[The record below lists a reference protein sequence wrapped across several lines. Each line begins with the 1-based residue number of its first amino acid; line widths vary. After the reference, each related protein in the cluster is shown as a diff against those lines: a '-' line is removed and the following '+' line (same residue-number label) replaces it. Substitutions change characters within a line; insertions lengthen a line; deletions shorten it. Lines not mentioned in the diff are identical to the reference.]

1 MISLCTVSIRAVLRE
16 FVPSLAVTGIEY
28 VPGVRLPPTVMA
40 RDELPLPGEGIKVG
54 VSVAEIPAGTLD
66 VLSASE
72 LLYPLLTVVVTVS
85 EPDCPAVIVIADCV
99 NATENVGSAP
109 ARAEMITE
117 APFKTPLYV
126 AVTATLASA
135 LTPTVEAIAL
145 PLTAPEGMFN
155 VLGVFSTCGLELV
168 NWTAIP
174 PPGAAWFKLTVI

>member
-1 MISLCTVSIRAVLRE
+1 
-16 FVPSLAVTGIEY
+16 
-28 VPGVRLPPTVMA
+28 MA

-85 EPDCPAVIVIADCV
+85 KPDSPAVIVIADCV